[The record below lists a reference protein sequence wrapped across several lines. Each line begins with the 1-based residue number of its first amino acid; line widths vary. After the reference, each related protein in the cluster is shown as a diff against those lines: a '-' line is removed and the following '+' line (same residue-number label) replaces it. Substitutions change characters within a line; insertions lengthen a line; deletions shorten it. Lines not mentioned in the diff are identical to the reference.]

1 MQLSLE
7 PPFITITTTTTTTTT
22 VTIAIAIVIVIA
34 TEITTIISSFM

>member
-34 TEITTIISSFM
+34 TEITTIILSFM